1 MASADSGS
9 GGCIELVA
17 AALSAMTNTEIVT
30 KVEYYAR
37 EKRARSGV
45 GQSYVFKGSLDVPRA
60 IEYTYAAT
68 EELFTQ
74 RSPPVRSAKPIKLLV
89 REEIASLPQQPRN
102 LIPVPKNDSTEHK
115 TGSVGFWGSLLT
127 AGSAVAGAMGGAV
140 VVATAPV
147 SVPLLVG
154 SAIVV
159 GGGVVGSAASKKI
172 IKNINSNTSN
182 MPKSIDRNQRS
193 AVQLIASSSDGRER
207 FLTMPSEED
216 TILQL
221 KLRIREVFGIEPE
234 DQCLSFHGILLDD
247 TDTLVHYSITNN
259 SLIKLSV
266 RVRGGSVDLFYL
278 DDKYLDSRWDYDFT
292 NIDDGDTEFMR
303 GGHRYHRSCG
313 WNRIAIKVL
322 KKYPDGEAWL
332 GMNGSAGEWAV
343 TYHGT
348 TKGAFNSICKE
359 GFWIGDRNAYGRGV
373 YSASH
378 IEIAEGYATMFSHGG
393 IMYKGIFQ
401 NRVNPEDMVI
411 PDEEPDYRICPNEA
425 SIRPYGLCVKKV

>member
-1 MASADSGS
+1 MSKKDSS
-9 GGCIELVA
+9 GWWGPLVLAAGA
-17 AALSAMTNTEIVT
+17 AAGTVVGVT
-30 KVEYYAR
+30 
-37 EKRARSGV
+37 G
-45 GQSYVFKGSLDVPRA
+45 
-60 IEYTYAAT
+60 AA
-68 EELFTQ
+68 L
-74 RSPPVRSAKPIKLLV
+74 
-89 REEIASLPQQPRN
+89 
-102 LIPVPKNDSTEHK
+102 
-115 TGSVGFWGSLLT
+115 
-127 AGSAVAGAMGGAV
+127 V
-140 VVATAPV
+140 VVTAPV
-147 SVPLLVG
+147 SVPILVG

-234 DQCLSFHGILLDD
+234 DQCLSFHGKLLDD
-247 TDTLVHYSITNN
+247 TDTLAHYSITNN
-259 SLIKLSV
+259 SVIKLTV

-303 GGHRYHRSCG
+303 GGHRYHRPCG
-313 WNRIAIKVL
+313 WKRIAIKVL
-322 KKYPDGEAWL
+322 GKYPDGEAWL
-332 GMNGSAGEWAV
+332 GKNGSPGEWAV

-348 TKGAFNSICKE
+348 TKGAFNGICEE
-359 GFWIGDRNAYGRGV
+359 GIKIGQRNAYGRGV

-401 NRVNPEDMVI
+401 NRVNPKDMKI